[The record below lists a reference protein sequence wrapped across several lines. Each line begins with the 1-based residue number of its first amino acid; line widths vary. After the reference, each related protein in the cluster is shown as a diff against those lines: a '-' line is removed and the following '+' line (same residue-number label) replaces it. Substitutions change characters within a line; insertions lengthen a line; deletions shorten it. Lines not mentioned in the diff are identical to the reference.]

1 MGGTHCL
8 IRDRSGRHEYITW
21 AQIKQSESEGSVSFQ
36 DEDYGQGLHAKA
48 DRDFLQALR
57 NENKLTAAD
66 YEVDDAVMYES
77 EDQTA
82 FHITVFVTL
91 KNKEKLSLLLK
102 RRKIAGYDFGG
113 PIRSSPSGFIGAG
126 GKKEDFAP
134 ILKKR
139 QPEMYKRY
147 LGRRKGG
154 GARERSSAREANGI
168 RQIQETLEKLCGSVK
183 HLTDTTE
190 IWMQT
195 IMARSA
201 FMLWLAPVRKFGFGS
216 NKLVLR

>member
-1 MGGTHCL
+1 
-8 IRDRSGRHEYITW
+8 
-21 AQIKQSESEGSVSFQ
+21 
-36 DEDYGQGLHAKA
+36 
-48 DRDFLQALR
+48 
-57 NENKLTAAD
+57 
-66 YEVDDAVMYES
+66 MYES
-77 EDQTA
+77 DDQTA

-102 RRKIAGYDFGG
+102 RRNIAGYDDEG

-126 GKKEDFAP
+126 GKKEDFTP
-134 ILKKR
+134 ILKRR

-154 GARERSSAREANGI
+154 GARYRSSAREANGI
-168 RQIQETLEKLCGSVK
+168 RQIQETLEKIGGSVK

-195 IMARSA
+195 MMAHR
-201 FMLWLAPVRKFGFGS
+201 
-216 NKLVLR
+216 